1 MAQRLEKC
9 VQGELHSSIHFYWG
23 LSMSS
28 HQNWFISRAFKSAG
42 PRLLQMRPDAAKNFK
57 CAFNT
62 SSFYWRFGANL
73 SVLFLPFRSPPQ
85 MFVWGCQRVCTCAV
99 FGGFEHLFSLSGV
112 EKPVS
117 GSGNGNHFL
126 FSIFGDLGLMS
137 VHWGGIDWSEPCVR
151 YVRYHVLSPPRLPV
165 SFWLMT

>member
-28 HQNWFISRAFKSAG
+28 HQNWFIFCAFKSAG
-42 PRLLQMRPDAAKNFK
+42 PRLLQIRPDAAKNFK

-73 SVLFLPFRSPPQ
+73 SILCLPFHSPPQ
-85 MFVWGCQRVCTCAV
+85 MFVWGFQRVCTCACL
-99 FGGFEHLFSLSGV
+99 EASSIYFSLSGV

-117 GSGNGNHFL
+117 GNGNGNHFL

-137 VHWGGIDWSEPCVR
+137 VRWGVLDWSELWVR
-151 YVRYHVLSPPRLPV
+151 YVRYHVLPPPCLSV

>member
-1 MAQRLEKC
+1 MTVICGHKKVVVISCKLELIPPVLVCQVVRNNQNHNYGYRMAQRLEKC

-28 HQNWFISRAFKSAG
+28 HQNWFISCAFKSAG
-42 PRLLQMRPDAAKNFK
+42 PRLLQMRPNAAKNFK

-85 MFVWGCQRVCTCAV
+85 MFVWGCQRVCTCACLEASSIY
-99 FGGFEHLFSLSGV
+99 FLDR
-112 EKPVS
+112 VS
-117 GSGNGNHFL
+117 RSQ
-126 FSIFGDLGLMS
+126 
-137 VHWGGIDWSEPCVR
+137 
-151 YVRYHVLSPPRLPV
+151 
-165 SFWLMT
+165 